1 MQKEKVLV
9 AMSGGVDSS
18 AVCLMLQEQGYDV
31 IGMTMRVWDIPHQ
44 FSPGEDLPNFI
55 VRAQKLAERL
65 GIEHHIADVREEF
78 RKIVVQDFLDEY
90 IAGRT
95 PNPCVL
101 CNRKFKFR
109 LLADLAEKYD
119 CKYIATGHYVK
130 TEEYNGHTYL
140 LMGDDIRK
148 DQSYFLWRVPQSTL
162 QRCIFPLGK
171 MEKPAV
177 RQYLADKGFTFT
189 SQLSESMEICFV
201 ENDYRT
207 FLKEQCPELEAK
219 VAGGSYVDT
228 TGRKIGEH
236 TGVPFYTIGQ
246 RKGLGIALGK
256 PAYVVRLNP
265 DKNTIVLGEEEDLQT
280 TAFFADTAQI
290 IDNEEFFSS
299 PDLSVRIRYHSQPV
313 KCKAEMLEDGRLLI
327 HTGQEVSAV
336 TPGQSAVFY
345 IGKRMV
351 AGAVICS
358 QRGIGVYLA
367 QD

>member
-31 IGMTMRVWDIPHQ
+31 IGMTMRVWDLPHQ
-44 FSPGEDLPNFI
+44 FSPGEEQPNFI

-65 GIEHHIADVREEF
+65 GIEHHVADVREEF
-78 RKIVVQDFLDEY
+78 RKIVVQNFLDEY
-90 IAGRT
+90 TAGRT

-109 LLADLAEKYD
+109 LLAELAEKYG
-119 CKYIATGHYVK
+119 CKYMATGHYVK
-130 TEEYNGHTYL
+130 TEVDNGHTYL

-177 RQYLADKGFTFT
+177 REYLAEKGFTVT

-201 ENDYRT
+201 ENDYRS
-207 FLKEQCPELEAK
+207 FLREQCPELEDK
-219 VAGGSYVDT
+219 VAGGYYVDT
-228 TGRKIGEH
+228 TGRKLGEH
-236 TGVPFYTIGQ
+236 LGVPFYTIGQ

-256 PAYVVRLNP
+256 PAYVLRLNP
-265 DKNTIVLGEEEDLQT
+265 DKNTIVLGEEEDLLAN
-280 TAFFADTAQI
+280 AFFADTDQI
-290 IDNEEFFSS
+290 IDEEEFFNSS
-299 PDLSVRIRYHSQPV
+299 ELSVRIRYHSQPV
-313 KCKAEMLEDGRLLI
+313 RCQAERLDDGRLLVR
-327 HTGQEVSAV
+327 TAQQVSAV

-345 IGKRMV
+345 IGKRLV

-358 QRGIGVYLA
+358 QRGIGAYLA